1 MSLVISLWIV
11 VILAPR
17 RELCE
22 TSDEAGSAA
31 ASRLRMAVDPA
42 RLECRICHNKGTPI
56 VKVLLAVDHSD
67 LSRDA
72 VAFVGKVLGKSQIPG
87 LEITIFHVVESLPE
101 FILSRSRQGESSG
114 AFTKVA
120 EEWVESNRAT
130 GEKLL
135 GETQESL
142 AAAGIPKSQIQ
153 TKLMEKESRPEAR
166 RVIAALGIIEEMQ
179 QGSYDVIVVGRR
191 GTSRAFE
198 TFLGSV
204 AEKVARE
211 AHGKT
216 LWIVD

>member
-1 MSLVISLWIV
+1 LPPAGNFAKLLRQVEAEISCLPVLPLSLLSVRHAATVIK
-11 VILAPR
+11 
-17 RELCE
+17 
-22 TSDEAGSAA
+22 
-31 ASRLRMAVDPA
+31 DP
-42 RLECRICHNKGTPI
+42 PI

-67 LSRDA
+67 LTRHSVD
-72 VAFVGKVLGKSQIPG
+72 FVGKVLGKSQIPG
-87 LEITIFHVVESLPE
+87 LQITIFHVIESLPE

-114 AFTKVA
+114 AFSKVA

-135 GETQESL
+135 KETQESL
-142 AAAGIPKSQIQ
+142 VAAGIPAAQIQ
-153 TKLMEKESRPEAR
+153 TRLMEKESRPEAR

-179 QGSYDVIVVGRR
+179 QGNYDVIVVGRR

>member
-1 MSLVISLWIV
+1 M
-11 VILAPR
+11 
-17 RELCE
+17 
-22 TSDEAGSAA
+22 
-31 ASRLRMAVDPA
+31 
-42 RLECRICHNKGTPI
+42 
-56 VKVLLAVDHSD
+56 KVLLAVDHSD

-87 LEITIFHVVESLPE
+87 LQVTLFHVVESLPE
-101 FILSRSRQGESSG
+101 FILSRSRQGESTS

-135 GETQESL
+135 NELQQHL
-142 AAAGIPKSQIQ
+142 VAAGIPAAQIQ
-153 TKLMEKESRPEAR
+153 AKLMEKESRPEAR
-166 RVIAALGIIEEMQ
+166 RVVAAIGIIEEMQ
-179 QGSYDVIVVGRR
+179 QGNYDVVVVGRR